1 MRAAP
6 LMLLLRTS
14 ESDSTL
20 KRCVLAAAAPLPTH
34 APTALAPDAA
44 ALGYDADDRRWEGLM
59 EEMAACN
66 FEGEG
71 GNALLASAIRGRLDE
86 KPNEP
91 KGIEPLNIL
100 AASAFNTLEFVQKG
114 L

>member
-1 MRAAP
+1 MFAGVAE
-6 LMLLLRTS
+6 LDDIKM
-14 ESDSTL
+14 
-20 KRCVLAAAAPLPTH
+20 
-34 APTALAPDAA
+34 ALALKCQRARN
-44 ALGYDADDRRWEGLM
+44 LGYDADDRRWEGLM
-59 EEMAACN
+59 EEMASCN
-66 FEGEG
+66 FEGES